1 MDINDI
7 FTKGLDLNE
16 ALDLLWPVSIYV
28 LGMAAYAIFVFRFYR
43 FVAARDVFDLDL
55 SSYEKSSHRWV
66 RSSLQFTLYVA
77 KYLILFPVFAF
88 FWFAVL
94 TLVLAFLSKEQ
105 TFADTLLI
113 ALATVSA
120 IRVTAYYKEDL
131 SRDLAKMLPFAVL
144 GVFLIDASFFS
155 VSDSLD
161 SLKGAGDYTENILY
175 YLLFL
180 IGLEFVLRLLMGVIK
195 LILNLKHRLSRSP
208 AHPTSPDSPPQSAA
222 TATEEDSNDTSP
234 GNGGQS
240 SQDPTPPPDEEPS
253 SVVKDS

>member
-16 ALDLLWPVSIYV
+16 ALDLLWPVSVYV

-55 SSYEKSSHRWV
+55 SSYEESSHRWI
-66 RSSLQFTLYVA
+66 RSSLHFTLYVA

-180 IGLEFVLRLLMGVIK
+180 IGLEFVLRLLMGIIK
-195 LILNLKHRLSRSP
+195 LIVGLRNRIRKQRDPIAEVDPSPLKEDATIEEESERGSP
-208 AHPTSPDSPPQSAA
+208 TEDQQPEPASCGAEDGESSSPTK
-222 TATEEDSNDTSP
+222 
-234 GNGGQS
+234 
-240 SQDPTPPPDEEPS
+240 DP
-253 SVVKDS
+253 

>member
-7 FTKGLDLNE
+7 FTKGLDLYD
-16 ALDLLWPVSIYV
+16 ALDLVWPVSIYV
-28 LGMAAYAIFVFRFYR
+28 LGMAAYAIFVFKFYR

-55 SSYEKSSHRWV
+55 SRYEESSYRWI
-66 RSSLQFTLYVA
+66 RSSLHFTLYGA

-105 TFADTLLI
+105 TFSDTLLI

-120 IRVTAYYKEDL
+120 IRVTSYYNEDL

-144 GVFLIDASFFS
+144 GVFLINASFFS

-161 SLKGAGDYTENILY
+161 TLKDAGDYTENILY

-180 IGLEFVLRLLMGVIK
+180 IGLEFVLRLLMGIIK
-195 LILNLKHRLSRSP
+195 LIVGIRNRLRTKRDPTAEVKPSPLKEDAR
-208 AHPTSPDSPPQSAA
+208 
-222 TATEEDSNDTSP
+222 TEEESERGSP
-234 GNGGQS
+234 TEDQQPEPVSCRADDGES
-240 SQDPTPPPDEEPS
+240 SSPTKDP
-253 SVVKDS
+253 